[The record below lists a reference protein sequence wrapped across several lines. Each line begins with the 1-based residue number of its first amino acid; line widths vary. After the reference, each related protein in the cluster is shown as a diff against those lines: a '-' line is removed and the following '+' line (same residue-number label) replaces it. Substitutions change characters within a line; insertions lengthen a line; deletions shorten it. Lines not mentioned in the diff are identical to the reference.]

1 MNRKEILITQG
12 LHKKFS
18 GRQQPAVENLDLQLT
33 SGEIYALVGES
44 GCGKTTAL
52 RMIAGLLTPDKGNIR
67 IRDREVYSASS
78 MVPCEQRKVG
88 MVFQN
93 AALFPHL
100 SLEKNVMFGLKG
112 PGRAQR
118 ARARLFL
125 EQVGLA
131 ELRKAY
137 PHELSGG
144 QQQRVALA
152 RALTLEP
159 DLILLDEPF
168 SNLDIRIKTK
178 VIEQVRTI
186 LTQVDTTALLVTHD
200 INEAYHLAD
209 RIGVMRAGSLIQQGE
224 PSELYHSPADS
235 YVADFLGTAN
245 EFELEE
251 LLAIFPSLP
260 AQPHGAVETPE
271 AGAQVILRPE
281 DIEIVHL
288 LQAKPTSDDSA
299 EGRIEGVT
307 FLGSRREYSVK
318 VGSLKMRVSTPSHYE
333 IPKGSWVK
341 LTLKPEV
348 HQHLLQRVV

>member
-1 MNRKEILITQG
+1 MKYKVILEVQN
-12 LHKKFS
+12 LHKHFP
-18 GRQQPAVENLDLQLT
+18 GRELPAVENLDLRLT
-33 SGEIYALVGES
+33 PGEIFALVGES

-67 IRDREVYSASS
+67 IRNREVYGAAS

-100 SLEKNVMFGLKG
+100 TLEKNVMFGLKG
-112 PGRAQR
+112 PRHDRR
-118 ARARLFL
+118 ARARIFL

-131 ELRKAY
+131 SLRATY

-152 RALTLEP
+152 RALALEP

-168 SNLDIRIKTK
+168 SNLDVRIKTK

-186 LTQVDTTALLVTHD
+186 LTQADTTALLVTHD

-209 RIGVMRAGSLIQQGE
+209 RIGVMRAGSLIQQGK
-224 PSELYHSPADS
+224 PSDLYHSPLDS

-245 EFELEE
+245 EFEYEKLQT
-251 LLAIFPSLP
+251 IFPTLSEH
-260 AQPHGAVETPE
+260 PHKALHTRESGIR
-271 AGAQVILRPE
+271 VILRPE
-281 DIEIVHL
+281 DIELVPL
-288 LQAKPTSDDSA
+288 SQAQSKSDESV
-299 EGRIEGVT
+299 EGRIEGIT
-307 FLGSRREYSVK
+307 FLGSRLEYVVNVSSV
-318 VGSLKMRVSTPSHYE
+318 KMRVSTPSHYE
-333 IPKGSWVK
+333 IPRGSRVQ

-348 HQHLLQRVV
+348 HQHLLRQAV

>member
-1 MNRKEILITQG
+1 
-12 LHKKFS
+12 
-18 GRQQPAVENLDLQLT
+18 
-33 SGEIYALVGES
+33 
-44 GCGKTTAL
+44 
-52 RMIAGLLTPDKGNIR
+52 
-67 IRDREVYSASS
+67 
-78 MVPCEQRKVG
+78 VPCEQRKVG

-100 SLEKNVMFGLKG
+100 NLEKNVMFGLKG

-118 ARARLFL
+118 ARARQFL

-152 RALTLEP
+152 RALALEP

-178 VIEQVRTI
+178 VIEQVRAI

-209 RIGVMRAGSLIQQGE
+209 RIGVMRAGSLIQQGD
-224 PSELYHSPADS
+224 PADLYHSPADS

-245 EFELEE
+245 EFELEK
-251 LLAIFPSLP
+251 LQAIFPTLSAHP
-260 AQPHGAVETPE
+260 YGAVDTPE
-271 AGAQVILRPE
+271 SGAQIILRPE
-281 DIEIVHL
+281 DIEIVPL
-288 LQAKPTSDDSA
+288 SQANPTSGQSA
-299 EGRIEGVT
+299 EGKIEGVT
-307 FLGSRREYSVK
+307 FLGSRREYLVQVASV
-318 VGSLKMRVSTPSHYE
+318 KMRVSTASHYK
-333 IPKGSWVK
+333 IPKGSWVQ

-348 HQHLLQRVV
+348 HQHLLRQVV